1 MKAQYKPIAPL
12 ESNSFKAEHQVREKF
27 DSPWHYHS
35 EYELTLILSST
46 GVRYVG
52 NHFEDF
58 YEHDLVLLGPDLPHC
73 WTTIGPQNVP
83 ASAVVIQWREDFLGK
98 DWMNCKEFEIFKSLF
113 KLSEKGVRFDE
124 CVALQLKEKFIRL
137 ANLQPLNKLISLLEI
152 LQELTHTTHFHTLCD
167 QNFKYKLNH
176 VDNERLKTVFQFVD
190 NHFSEKVTL
199 KQLSGMVCMTEES
212 FSRFFSKVM
221 NKPFFFFLNEY
232 RINMAC
238 KLLLETNMPVA
249 AIGYDVGYES
259 FPFFH
264 RQFKKFKNCT
274 PQEFRKQ
281 YQLVEQQ
288 EESGPL
294 SSKFSS

>member
-1 MKAQYKPIAPL
+1 MKAQYKPIVPL
-12 ESNSFKAEHQVREKF
+12 ESNSFKAEHQLREKF

-35 EYELTLILSST
+35 EYELTLILSGN

-58 YEHDLVLLGPDLPHC
+58 CEHDLVLVGPNLPHC
-73 WTTIGPQNVP
+73 WTTLGPQSTYS
-83 ASAVVIQWREDFLGK
+83 SAIVIQWREDFLGK
-98 DWMNCKEFEIFKSLF
+98 DWINCKEFEIFKRLF
-113 KLSEKGVRFDE
+113 KLSQKGVKFDE
-124 CVALQLKEKFIRL
+124 CVALKLKEKFINL
-137 ANLQPLNKLISLLEI
+137 HSLQPLNKLTCLLEI
-152 LQELTHTTHFHTLCD
+152 LQELTYTTHFHTLCD
-167 QNFKYKLNH
+167 QNFKQNLNH
-176 VDNERLKTVFQFVD
+176 IDNERLKTVFQFVD

-199 KQLSGMVCMTEES
+199 KELSAKVCMTEES

-238 KLLLETNMPVA
+238 KLLLETEMSVA
-249 AIGYDVGYES
+249 SICYEIGYES

-274 PQEFRKQ
+274 PQKFRKQ
-281 YQLVEQQ
+281 YQLVR
-288 EESGPL
+288 
-294 SSKFSS
+294 